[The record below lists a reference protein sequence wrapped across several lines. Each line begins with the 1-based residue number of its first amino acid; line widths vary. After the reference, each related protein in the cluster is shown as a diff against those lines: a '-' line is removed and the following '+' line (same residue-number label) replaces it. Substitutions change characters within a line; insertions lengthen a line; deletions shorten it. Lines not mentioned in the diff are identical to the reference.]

1 MRFDLGW
8 PLDLLDGVDG
18 AMSGPITSGGKGAI
32 STGFM
37 RVFGLEGG
45 ERRDDGEGS
54 EEVEVVAGE
63 ESSAFVG
70 EVKSIFLLILWL
82 DSGLRAS

>member
-18 AMSGPITSGGKGAI
+18 AMSGPITSGGNGAI
-32 STGFM
+32 STVFV
-37 RVFGLEGG
+37 RVVGLEGG

-54 EEVEVVAGE
+54 EGVEVVAGE

-70 EVKSIFLLILWL
+70 EVKSIVLLTLWL
-82 DSGLRAS
+82 DDGLRAS